1 LKKNKFY
8 YKELLPLIFLGVLAG
23 VIFNSCSSVD
33 YISYTN
39 TSNDAYPYLKNEF
52 SLITYNIKAIYDKEE
67 EQMDSLIKHVH
78 DEKYDFV
85 IFQELFDESVRDYI
99 IDNSDT
105 NKYTTVIS
113 RVDYLS
119 FPEFIFQDA
128 GLFMMSRYP
137 RVDLSDI
144 EFDDDTKNSNG
155 VIHMILDKE
164 MSRTNDFLANKSVM
178 GALFEVDD
186 TTSLFLFTTH
196 VQALGELDHK
206 LYQFEE
212 INGFVNHAVEN
223 VISSGISGPSENLIV
238 ILAGDFNSDAYDES
252 RLRSMMNK
260 LDNPR
265 DLYKEFNGNK
275 REATWRFQPG
285 NSGRRFDYIL
295 AYDQI
300 GENRLRRITAKSINA
315 IDIKDKAGES
325 ISDHRALRA
334 VLKFN

>member
-1 LKKNKFY
+1 MKNKFSCTR
-8 YKELLPLIFLGVLAG
+8 LLIIVFVLTPAMMLY
-23 VIFNSCSSVD
+23 NSCSSID
-33 YISYTN
+33 YTSYAGSPNEEKDQPT
-39 TSNDAYPYLKNEF
+39 NEF

-85 IFQELFDESVRDYI
+85 IFQELFDESMRDYVI
-99 IDNSDT
+99 ENSDT
-105 NKYTTVIS
+105 NKFTTVIS

-144 EFDDDTKNSNG
+144 EFDDSTKNSSG
-155 VIHMILDKE
+155 IIHMILDKE

-178 GALFEVDD
+178 GALFELND

-196 VQALGELDHK
+196 VQALGEMDHK

-212 INGFVNHAVEN
+212 INNFINHAVDS
-223 VISSGISGPSENLIV
+223 VISSGVAGSSENLIV

-252 RLRSMMNK
+252 RVRSMMDK
-260 LDNPR
+260 LNHPR
-265 DLYKEFNGNK
+265 DLHKEFNGNK
-275 REATWRFQPG
+275 QEATWRFQSG
-285 NSGRRFDYIL
+285 NRGRRFDYIMT
-295 AYDQI
+295 YDQI
-300 GENRLRRITAKSINA
+300 GDNILRKIDAKSINA
-315 IDIKDKAGES
+315 VDILDKNGES

-334 VLKFN
+334 KISYK